1 MPERL
6 AVDSGRLGSGL
17 VAASPVGPVGCGNR
31 AQRLTSGSAVGTRA
45 GSGHA
50 RCLCR
55 GLCFTSSCVASF
67 GSWCCSVVVTAVLAE
82 TSSMQ
87 VRRVEVDRRVSGV
100 VVVVDHLGT
109 AAWQVAAAA

>member
-1 MPERL
+1 
-6 AVDSGRLGSGL
+6 
-17 VAASPVGPVGCGNR
+17 
-31 AQRLTSGSAVGTRA
+31 
-45 GSGHA
+45 
-50 RCLCR
+50 
-55 GLCFTSSCVASF
+55 
-67 GSWCCSVVVTAVLAE
+67 VVTAVLAE